1 MGNTLSW
8 LLKRFITAQVT
19 VDSGY
24 LVNLK
29 GSGYDIVFARGK
41 GAPLLYMPPNY
52 SHRGAVRI
60 LKKCLTMPLPTS
72 SGPATFS
79 FDICGEYQVI
89 CESQKQGYLTDLTS
103 AVLGV
108 ETVYEDDFTLM
119 FGVAFSD
126 GSVHWPQMSLS
137 DLASHNSLGEPVA
150 QDQLLGHPTTNLETS
165 SLFNNQQAMDDL
177 PEIYLPLER
186 GGINPQSPYHSD
198 SVQSEVITNSPCSST
213 FDLTV
218 QSHET
223 RPSTVPTSLPH
234 KPKGALDSPQT
245 TEYQTEEQGS
255 ISSSHHREEQNQW
268 SSGKPEDNRAGC
280 DTATTYSFDTLSDD
294 PKFVYFQAF
303 IDQLAEDVKAAT
315 DGTILQNVGQVFL
328 DQTLRDFAWKLH
340 EESINPFQL
349 ETSVIIHR
357 KRR

>member
-1 MGNTLSW
+1 MGNTLSR
-8 LLKRFITAQVT
+8 LLKRFVTAQVT

-24 LVNLK
+24 VVNLK
-29 GSGYDIVFARGK
+29 GSGYDIVFARRK
-41 GAPLLYMPPNY
+41 GAPLLYIPPNY

-60 LKKCLTMPLPTS
+60 LKKCLDMQLPS
-72 SGPATFS
+72 SSIPATVS
-79 FDICGEYQVI
+79 FDTYGEYQVI

-103 AVLGV
+103 AVLRV
-108 ETVYEDDFTLM
+108 EKAYENDFTLM
-119 FGVAFSD
+119 FG
-126 GSVHWPQMSLS
+126 
-137 DLASHNSLGEPVA
+137 
-150 QDQLLGHPTTNLETS
+150 
-165 SLFNNQQAMDDL
+165 L
-177 PEIYLPLER
+177 PEIYLPLIREGGPSDSYPLER
-186 GGINPQSPYHSD
+186 GGINPQSPYYSG
-198 SVQSEVITNSPCSST
+198 SVQSEAITKSPCSST

-234 KPKGALDSPQT
+234 KPQNPKGAMDSLQT
-245 TEYQTEEQGS
+245 TECQAEEEGS

-268 SSGKPEDNRAGC
+268 SPGESGNDRAEC

-303 IDQLAEDVKAAT
+303 IDQLAEDVRAAT

-340 EESINPFQL
+340 EESTNPFQL